1 MKKREKQN
9 IHTCTQTYTH
19 KKFPKQQ
26 TKKNMKEEKKSN
38 KSKTKPIKN
47 LVNKEEIMITVVWTQ
62 NHRII

>member
-1 MKKREKQN
+1 MHTN
-9 IHTCTQTYTH
+9 IHTQKIPKTANE
-19 KKFPKQQ
+19 KKH
-26 TKKNMKEEKKSN
+26 ERRKKSN